1 MWLIAGLGNPG
12 RRYEGTRHN
21 IGFRVIDELGRR
33 HIPSAFRSKFGGEA
47 LTGLIG
53 INKVLLLKPME
64 FMNKS
69 GFALQR
75 AVQFHDV
82 SPEQILVIHD
92 ELDLPPAQ
100 LRIKSGGGHGGN
112 NGLRSIIDQLGTRD
126 FQRIR
131 MGIGKPDKKNVEGD
145 SSEISGADYV
155 LSPFSSA
162 EQRDIEEAIS
172 RAADAVETVLTSGIP
187 AAMNNFNGVSPS

>member
-21 IGFRVIDELGRR
+21 IGFRVIDELARR
-33 HIPSAFRSKFGGEA
+33 HIGSAFRSKFGGEA

-69 GFALQR
+69 GFAVQR

-100 LRIKSGGGHGGN
+100 IRVKSGGGHGGN

-131 MGIGKPDKKNVEGD
+131 MGIGKPDKQ
-145 SSEISGADYV
+145 STEISGADYV

-162 EQRDIEEAIS
+162 EQRDINEAVS
-172 RAADAVETVLTSGIP
+172 RASDAIETVLTSGIP